1 MSQTDSRINDLIQE
15 ELKERSSRDSGQ
27 RIPVPKEI
35 FCISFK
41 EFDNSMLLKV
51 FQKTRINIDLTEQK
65 F

>member
-15 ELKERSSRDSGQ
+15 ELKERSSRDFGE

-41 EFDNSMLLKV
+41 EFDKV
-51 FQKTRINIDLTEQK
+51 YAS
-65 F
+65 